1 MRATRSV
8 RPPVRAP
15 RPAPLRPPVLG
26 LVAATALLAAAL
38 TSCAQPAAHT
48 APPAAD
54 RAPAAVRQSQAPAPA
69 AGDAN
74 RPRPY
79 ADQTG
84 TAAPSFPPPTA
95 ARQPARAPR
104 TPPEPAGTSA
114 PSGRTSPPSRTTLPR
129 TPPSP
134 AVQAPPS
141 TPAPARSSKPAV
153 AKRSAAHSQYPP
165 GTTVL
170 RIGDWSRPVVR
181 GDQAT
186 IDTCKAAVL
195 FAGPDPALADGYD
208 MRTSVI
214 VGHDFC
220 GYDKLAPLPIGTLV
234 TLDTP
239 KGTLSFHVYAT
250 YINPGQGGPDN
261 GLYWGDLTL
270 QTCVG
275 ADTGFSYLTRDRT

>member
-1 MRATRSV
+1 M
-8 RPPVRAP
+8 
-15 RPAPLRPPVLG
+15 
-26 LVAATALLAAAL
+26 AATALLAAAL

-48 APPAAD
+48 ARPAAD
-54 RAPAAVRQSQAPAPA
+54 RAPAAVRQPPAPA
-69 AGDAN
+69 SAAWDSGEAN

-79 ADQTG
+79 ADQTA

-95 ARQPARAPR
+95 VRRPARAPR
-104 TPPEPAGTSA
+104 KPTSAASGPTSA
-114 PSGRTSPPSRTTLPR
+114 PPPKTTLPR
-129 TPPSP
+129 ATAPP
-134 AVQAPPS
+134 AVKAPR
-141 TPAPARSSKPAV
+141 PAPTPARSSKSAT
-153 AKRSAAHSQYPP
+153 AKRSAARPQYPP

-208 MRTSVI
+208 MSTSVI

-220 GYDKLAPLPIGTLV
+220 GYDKLAPLPIGTQV